1 MTSNPAVTRF
11 RRSHVAIRSFGRCGE
26 SSPDVRATSASIFDA
41 MNVFT
46 TSSTISG
53 PSTSIRVAT
62 DLSDSFSVFIVRV
75 RRSFAAR
82 SRRFRTFERRQS
94 FFYIN
99 GDVSRSWRTRA
110 SPRKRLERHRPR
122 IRPYTCNQQLVF
134 CFLKGHVSLA
144 PPKVL

>member
-1 MTSNPAVTRF
+1 MTSLHIYVNVGFYICCDVTAYMSVQTVGGSPPLKMTSNPAVTRF

-82 SRRFRTFERRQS
+82 SRVCFIS
-94 FFYIN
+94 ALM
-99 GDVSRSWRTRA
+99 S
-110 SPRKRLERHRPR
+110 
-122 IRPYTCNQQLVF
+122 VF
-134 CFLKGHVSLA
+134 N
-144 PPKVL
+144 